1 MNGIRWF
8 GRSTVIVSWAASSKE
23 KIRQKTGLLAAPSA
37 GAKNPLSIPGFFSG
51 VLNSSEIAREG
62 SGSRQFRTVVLKYFK
77 QRLNFLIPKGFGKR
91 RTNGVNPAAKALF
104 KKHVGIIERKGRILG
119 EVFP

>member
-1 MNGIRWF
+1 MVWSINSHRFLGCIIEGKNPAENRPACCTQC
-8 GRSTVIVSWAASSKE
+8 GS
-23 KIRQKTGLLAAPSA
+23 
-37 GAKNPLSIPGFFSG
+37 KNPLSIPGFFSG